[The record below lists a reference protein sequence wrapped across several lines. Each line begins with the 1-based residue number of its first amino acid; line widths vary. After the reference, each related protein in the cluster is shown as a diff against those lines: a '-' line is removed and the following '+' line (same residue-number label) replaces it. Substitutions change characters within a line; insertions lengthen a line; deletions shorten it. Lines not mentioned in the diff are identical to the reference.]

1 MLKDI
6 YREAETRMKGAV
18 QALEDDLAGIRTGRA
33 SPALVERLP
42 VEYYGSPTPL
52 VQLASIGVP
61 EPRSL
66 LIRPFDQSSLPAIER
81 AIQTSDLGLTPSN
94 DGKHI
99 RLNLPPLT
107 EDRRRELVKIVHNRV
122 EEGRIAVRNVR
133 RDLIRDLRD
142 FEDEK
147 MISEDERIRG
157 EEDLQKVTDRYIGE
171 INGVGERKENEILE
185 V

>member
-33 SPALVERLP
+33 SPALVERLQ

-66 LIRPFDQSSLPAIER
+66 LIRPFDQSSLPDIER
-81 AIQTSDLGLTPSN
+81 AIQISDLGLTPSN
-94 DGKHI
+94 DGKNI

-107 EDRRRELVKIVHNRV
+107 EERRQELVRIVHNRV

-133 RDLIRDLRD
+133 RDLIRDLRE

-157 EEDLQKVTDRYIGE
+157 EENLQKITDRYIGE

>member
-33 SPALVERLP
+33 SPALIERLP

-157 EEDLQKVTDRYIGE
+157 EEDLQKITDRYIGE